1 MYNSVFYTDN
11 TFINCLYEICR
22 LNRFMSKYLEI
33 ILIIIKCYLIL
44 IKPNDTYGRTV
55 AFDLNIISKL
65 KHCSSVLNLDLYI
78 FNKQRKGHLRKY
90 SFELK
95 VSVFIVLLRLFNVK
109 FLSSSLG
116 SLNNV
121 NTHMTV
127 FRKSTF
133 YILTI
138 LTDD

>member
-1 MYNSVFYTDN
+1 MKFVV
-11 TFINCLYEICR
+11 

-33 ILIIIKCYLIL
+33 ILIIIKCLLIL

-90 SFELK
+90 LFELK
-95 VSVFIVLLRLFNVK
+95 VSVFIVLLRCAYLM
-109 FLSSSLG
+109 SS
-116 SLNNV
+116 
-121 NTHMTV
+121 
-127 FRKSTF
+127 F
-133 YILTI
+133 YQVPLVT
-138 LTDD
+138 